1 MNPTFASTSLVRL
14 LAQWTPP
21 PTPTTGVD
29 MGARLGPWVGAFE
42 AIGLHAA
49 HRDIHAMAAAPA
61 QAATRA
67 PARPPASLAADFA
80 QTRQRLARAIAQ
92 DAALP
97 NETTYAPYKRRH
109 LELQRQMEQA
119 VGALRAQV
127 REVLARATPALRQL
141 AVLDAALDKVVSR
154 REATLLPYTVAL
166 LERRFLHLQ
175 QAHRQTLQDGAAD
188 EPATWRRPGG
198 WLHVFE
204 TDWHQA
210 LLAEL
215 DLRLQPV
222 AGLIEA
228 TGIELNHD
236 L

>member
-1 MNPTFASTSLVRL
+1 MA
-14 LAQWTPP
+14 
-21 PTPTTGVD
+21 
-29 MGARLGPWVGAFE
+29 ARLGQWVGAFE

-49 HRDIHAMAAAPA
+49 HRDIQAMAAARPSRALRPA
-61 QAATRA
+61 
-67 PARPPASLAADFA
+67 PGSLAANFA
-80 QTRQRLARAIAQ
+80 QVRQGLARAIAQ
-92 DAALP
+92 DAARP
-97 NETTYAPYKRRH
+97 NEFSYAPYKRRH

-127 REVLARATPALRQL
+127 RGVLAQSTLALRQL

-154 REATLLPYTVAL
+154 REATLLPYHVAL
-166 LERRFLHLQ
+166 LERRFQQLQ
-175 QAHRQTLQDGAAD
+175 QAHQQTVQASGPPD

-198 WLHVFE
+198 WLHFFE

-228 TGIELNHD
+228 AGVELNHD
-236 L
+236 T